1 MADIQLILRADDI
14 GYSEAVNYGI
24 EKSVKEG
31 LIRSAGLMPNMPA
44 AAHGLKLL
52 AGTSICLGQHTNLCL
67 GRPCADPARVPS
79 LLDAD
84 GNLKSSRAYREA
96 WARGEEFTVLEE
108 MVLEVEAQYF
118 RFRELTGQDPE
129 YFEAHAVIS
138 DNLNKALAIVAEQYH
153 LPYFST
159 TPRTR
164 TGSFKG
170 KPIAVCPMD
179 SMHADYDPWQSL
191 KNAVNHAV
199 PGIPNVF
206 ICHPGYLDDYIL
218 HHSSLTINRTKEVAM
233 LCDPDVRQWLEAQ
246 QVELISY
253 RDI

>member
-1 MADIQLILRADDI
+1 MAGVSLILRADDI

-31 LIRSAGLMPNMPA
+31 LIYSAGLMPNMPA

-52 AGTSICLGQHTNLCL
+52 ANTGICLGQHTNLCL
-67 GRPCADPARVPS
+67 GRPCADPTKVPS
-79 LLDAD
+79 LLDEK

-118 RFRELTGQDPE
+118 RFRELTGRDPD

-138 DNLNKALAIVAEQYH
+138 GNLNKALAMVAEQYH

-170 KPIAVCPMD
+170 KPITVCPMD
-179 SMHADYDPWQSL
+179 SMRPDYNPWQSL
-191 KNAVNHAV
+191 KNAVTHAT
-199 PGIPNVF
+199 PGIPHVF

-233 LCDPDVRQWLEAQ
+233 LCDPAMRQWLEEQ
-246 QVELISY
+246 QVDLISY